1 MVESCVVPLD
11 TISTGSINH
20 PLQPHARSR
29 GKMDHQATLFGREC
43 ATILPSPPVSPSMY
57 AYSPSHGDHG
67 KYITR
72 LASRHFLPAPSNLA
86 TFRSAE
92 SVQQASETRTATS
105 QYQVNPPRDEQT
117 SPHLTNLHHNTAVAE
132 PSSKSPSMRIPHLP
146 SPDEESD
153 HLQKETFP
161 VQRPGRAF
169 STASYPT
176 PQLVLTEP
184 EHQSDGDELYTGSE
198 EEEDVGGRQE
208 PLKSGAERLAEKR
221 KMKRFRSARTLSH
234 RRMVINKMCRLTHAQ
249 TRYLM
254 SEFSRQAHP
263 DAAQRERLS
272 RDIPGLNARQVQVW
286 FQNRYNRTELF
297 MPDEN
302 ADDRSQAGKAQATD
316 NR

>member
-1 MVESCVVPLD
+1 MVESLVFPSNQ
-11 TISTGSINH
+11 ISTGFINQ
-20 PLQPHARSR
+20 PMRPHARSR
-29 GKMDHQATLFGREC
+29 PKMDHRATLFGREC

-57 AYSPSHGDHG
+57 GYSPSHGDHG

-92 SVQQASETRTATS
+92 SVQQASDTRASTS
-105 QYQVNPPRDEQT
+105 QYQVSPPRDEQT
-117 SPHLTNLHHNTAVAE
+117 PPHLTNLHQNTAVAE
-132 PSSKSPSMRIPHLP
+132 PSFKSPNMRVPQLP

-198 EEEDVGGRQE
+198 EEDDVGGRQE
-208 PLKSGAERLAEKR
+208 AVKSSAERLAEKR

-234 RRMVINKMCRLTHAQ
+234 LRMVINKMYRLTHAQ

-286 FQNRYNRTELF
+286 FQNRYKSTELF
-297 MPDEN
+297 LFDEN
-302 ADDRSQAGKAQATD
+302 TDDRS
-316 NR
+316 

>member
-1 MVESCVVPLD
+1 M
-11 TISTGSINH
+11 
-20 PLQPHARSR
+20 QPHARSR
-29 GKMDHQATLFGREC
+29 AKMDHQATLFGREC

-57 AYSPSHGDHG
+57 ASSPSHGDHG

-86 TFRSAE
+86 TFRPSE
-92 SVQQASETRTATS
+92 SVQQVSGTRASTS
-105 QYQVNPPRDEQT
+105 QYQVSPPRDEQT
-117 SPHLTNLHHNTAVAE
+117 PPHFTNPHQNTAVAE
-132 PSSKSPSMRIPHLP
+132 PSSKSPNMRVPQLP
-146 SPDEESD
+146 SPDEDSD
-153 HLQKETFP
+153 HLRKETFL

-169 STASYPT
+169 STASYPM

-184 EHQSDGDELYTGSE
+184 EHQSDGEELYTGSE
-198 EEEDVGGRQE
+198 EEDVGVRQE
-208 PLKSGAERLAEKR
+208 PVKSGAERLAEKR

-234 RRMVINKMCRLTHAQ
+234 SRMVINSMYRLTHAQ

-286 FQNRYNRTELF
+286 FQNRYNSTELF
-297 MPDEN
+297 IPDKN
-302 ADDRSQAGKAQATD
+302 TDVRSQAGETQATD

>member
-1 MVESCVVPLD
+1 MVEGCVVPLNQ
-11 TISTGSINH
+11 ISTGSINH
-20 PLQPHARSR
+20 PMQPHARSR
-29 GKMDHQATLFGREC
+29 AKMDQQATLLGREC

-57 AYSPSHGDHG
+57 ASSQSHGDHG
-67 KYITR
+67 KYITK

-92 SVQQASETRTATS
+92 SVQQASGTRASTS
-105 QYQVNPPRDEQT
+105 QYQVSPPRDEQAP
-117 SPHLTNLHHNTAVAE
+117 PHFTNPHQITAVAE
-132 PSSKSPSMRIPHLP
+132 PSSKSPKMRVPQLP
-146 SPDEESD
+146 SPDEDSD
-153 HLQKETFP
+153 HLRKETFL

-184 EHQSDGDELYTGSE
+184 EHQSDGEELYTGSE
-198 EEEDVGGRQE
+198 EEGDAGVRQE
-208 PLKSGAERLAEKR
+208 PVKSSAERLAEKR
-221 KMKRFRSARTLSH
+221 KMKRFRSALTLPHS
-234 RRMVINKMCRLTHAQ
+234 RMVINNMYRLTHAQ

-286 FQNRYNRTELF
+286 FQNRYNGTELF
-297 MPDEN
+297 IPDEN
-302 ADDRSQAGKAQATD
+302 TDVRLQAGKAQATD

>member
-1 MVESCVVPLD
+1 MVESCVVPLNQ
-11 TISTGSINH
+11 ISTGSINR
-20 PLQPHARSR
+20 PVQPHSRSR
-29 GKMDHQATLFGREC
+29 AKMDHQATLFGREC

-86 TFRSAE
+86 TFKSAE
-92 SVQQASETRTATS
+92 SVQQPSDTKTS
-105 QYQVNPPRDEQT
+105 QYQVSPPRNEQT
-117 SPHLTNLHHNTAVAE
+117 PPHFTNPHQNTAVAE
-132 PSSKSPSMRIPHLP
+132 PSSKSPSMRVPQLP

-153 HLQKETFP
+153 HLRKETSL

-184 EHQSDGDELYTGSE
+184 EHQSDGEELYTGSE

-208 PLKSGAERLAEKR
+208 AVKSGAERLAEER
-221 KMKRFRSARTLSH
+221 KMKRFRSARRLAHS
-234 RRMVINKMCRLTHAQ
+234 RMVINNLYRLTHAQ

-286 FQNRYNRTELF
+286 FQNRYNSTELF
-297 MPDEN
+297 IPDEN
-302 ADDRSQAGKAQATD
+302 TDLPSQAGKAQATD